1 MWHSPSRFDVS
12 SVNVFSNVNVLTSS
26 FLVARLCPVSRVL
39 KVSAGL
45 TDVSS
50 LAVAAFDFVYCSL
63 SVLRFVSFLDVSK

>member
-12 SVNVFSNVNVLTSS
+12 SVNGVQQCERVNVIISCRS
-26 FLVARLCPVSRVL
+26 FVFGQSRA

-50 LAVAAFDFVYCSL
+50 LAVATFDFVYCSL